1 VMDSAGS
8 NIVVMKDVILPKT
21 RRVADVLKT
30 MKSVSV
36 FYEML
41 YKNHIKNIFETKE
54 VKKVCFNENTCVK
67 LTQSM
72 QDHLKDAVNFNQFT
86 IIVPSNNVFVNMEK
100 TKLTSLMRNH
110 NEQSVYLQDHI
121 FLGSLSHAGRDHRSI
136 AYSLSPSHTLLTVNV
151 EKKKMFLVHGDEKL
165 YQVKHSIPVAEGVV
179 YVVDEMV

>member
-1 VMDSAGS
+1 MDSAGS

-72 QDHLKDAVNFNQFT
+72 QDHLKVGL
-86 IIVPSNNVFVNMEK
+86 
-100 TKLTSLMRNH
+100 KLVLNPVHSRPI
-110 NEQSVYLQDHI
+110 E
-121 FLGSLSHAGRDHRSI
+121 RRS
-136 AYSLSPSHTLLTVNV
+136 
-151 EKKKMFLVHGDEKL
+151 
-165 YQVKHSIPVAEGVV
+165 
-179 YVVDEMV
+179 